1 MENLHIYLRVSTDT
15 QQTDGFGLEN
25 QKEVGLRVCE
35 KLGMN
40 PIIHNEG
47 SKSSSSENI
56 EDRPILNDLMF
67 KINDGEVKN
76 IWVFN
81 NDRLSRNENVWNTIR
96 LTLRKNECKLYVG
109 EGTEYQLENMM
120 DDFIFGIMSEVTKY
134 DNRVR
139 TDRLRRGKLSKIK
152 NGGWKGGPPPYGYE
166 IKDGKLIPQSYEKRW
181 IRKIYEEYSNGSS
194 IYQIRKLLMKN
205 GVESR
210 RGNVIWSERSV
221 RVVLENTVYEGF
233 YLFTDKQLKETV
245 RCVSPKIVPIS
256 TVKKVRKRL
265 SEQTYRSNYEKYETL
280 LRDFLVCSHCG
291 SKFGQRVS
299 KTQYKSHYFCR
310 GNTERLRNGELEKIC
325 VGDGFRIRSLKIED
339 TDKLVWDLVVKTL
352 EKSHIFKEVFK
363 KDTMKDKM
371 TFGQQK
377 FETIRIQKK
386 IKSNEKTIIDI
397 EDTINS
403 NLVDGILDKQNEENF
418 KSIIRKFEE
427 KKRDLLSEIEDL
439 KSQHYQLETTTKWI
453 NWIEEFKD
461 RISDLRNTELSVEE
475 KKRFLEGIVDKIFV
489 TTLDKQKHR
498 LDIRFKSPYVNDGFE
513 WNLKGKP
520 NKGYKVI
527 NGSKSLQTDFV
538 SDGRTK
544 KKILEII

>member
-56 EDRPILNDLMF
+56 EDRPILNELMF
-67 KINDGEVKN
+67 KINDGEVNN

-152 NGGWKGGPPPYGYE
+152 IGGWKGGPPPYGYE
-166 IKDGKLIPQSYEKRW
+166 IKHGKLIPQSYEKRW

-205 GVESR
+205 GVDSR

-265 SEQTYRSNYEKYETL
+265 SEQSKWSKYEKYETL
-280 LRDFLVCSHCG
+280 LRDFLGCSHCG

-377 FETIRIQKK
+377 FETNRIQKK

-439 KSQHYQLETTTKWI
+439 KSQHYQFETTTKWI

-461 RISDLRNTELSVEE
+461 RISDLRNTDLSVEE

-498 LDIRFKSPYVNDGFE
+498 LDIRFKSPYVDDGFE
-513 WNLKGKP
+513 WSLKSKP
-520 NKGYKVI
+520 KKGYKVI

-544 KKILEII
+544 KKILEFT